1 MTARFWFAE
10 KKNVSL
16 MNKFDFKCKWK
27 KNTDEIYEGWWTTWF
42 LTELIVYKSVEIS
55 EKIINI
61 QLNQWSASIVSNKR
75 NFIKRSM
82 SNLYS
87 KVSIDLGWGQ
97 NMQIIFYPKFI
108 DIIKLIWL

>member
-1 MTARFWFAE
+1 MTARFWVAE
-10 KKNVSL
+10 KKMLVWWTNLIS
-16 MNKFDFKCKWK
+16 NANE

-82 SNLYS
+82 SNLNPD
-87 KVSIDLGWGQ
+87 VSIDLGWGQ
-97 NMQIIFYPKFI
+97 NI
-108 DIIKLIWL
+108 